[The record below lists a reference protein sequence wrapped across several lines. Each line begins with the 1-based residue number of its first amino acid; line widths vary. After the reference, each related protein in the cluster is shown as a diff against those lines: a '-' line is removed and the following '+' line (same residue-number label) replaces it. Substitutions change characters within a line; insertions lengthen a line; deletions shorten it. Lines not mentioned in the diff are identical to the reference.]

1 MIENLPKVAVSENER
16 LRPMIAI
23 LKARSGME
31 ARLRGMLMNLA
42 KVTRQ
47 EPGCV
52 TFLLYE
58 AVDSKG
64 SFYLYEVYKNDTAFM
79 EHLNSDVVATF
90 KAELSTVSDS
100 DQAHDLTQLI
110 EIARV

>member
-1 MIENLPKVAVSENER
+1 MMTEKSSSKAEA

-31 ARLRGMLMNLA
+31 ARLRDMLIHLRS
-42 KVTRQ
+42 VTRQ

-58 AVDSKG
+58 AVG
-64 SFYLYEVYKNDTAFM
+64 SEGTFYLYEVYRNTAAFL
-79 EHLNSDVVATF
+79 EHLSSEVVATF
-90 KAELSTVSDS
+90 KAQLSAVSDS
-100 DQAHDLTQLI
+100 DQARDPTQLA
-110 EIARV
+110 EVV